1 MKENFKDCL
10 SMLLKH
16 EGGFVDHPKDP
27 GGATNKGVTK
37 KVYDEYLGR
46 ECTIDELKNI
56 PMDHVEEIYKKNY
69 WDKVKGDDLPNG
81 VDFSIFDWA
90 VNSGPGRASKALQKV
105 IGATQDGAI
114 GPKTLQLVDTKSP
127 KEIIDRVSEER
138 ENFYRSLK
146 TFDTFG
152 KGWIRRNDETAH
164 FSMTLYSLKK

>member
-1 MKENFKDCL
+1 MDRKQGQVKYVAETGIHLKRTTSKKYGLQDLADHFNITEGQAEDYFTLNQRENKMKENFKDCL

-81 VDFSIFDWA
+81 VDFSI
-90 VNSGPGRASKALQKV
+90 L
-105 IGATQDGAI
+105 
-114 GPKTLQLVDTKSP
+114 
-127 KEIIDRVSEER
+127 
-138 ENFYRSLK
+138 
-146 TFDTFG
+146 
-152 KGWIRRNDETAH
+152 
-164 FSMTLYSLKK
+164 